1 MKGDR
6 IPRVEEAIK
15 REISELLRD
24 EVKDRRIGGLISIT
38 DVKVTKDLGIAK
50 VFYSL
55 LAREPGQEEQV
66 QEGLTSASGYLR
78 GEIARRLNL
87 RKAPHIRFLPDH
99 TIEEAVKVSALINQ
113 AIAQD
118 RKNHQ

>member
-24 EVKDRRIGGLISIT
+24 EVKDRRIGGMISLT
-38 DVKVTKDLGIAK
+38 AVKVTKDLGIAK

-55 LAREPGQEEQV
+55 LVQEPGQEDQV
-66 QEGLTSASGYLR
+66 QEGLTSAAGYLR

-87 RKAPHIRFLPDH
+87 RKAPQIRFIPDH

-113 AIAQD
+113 ALAQD
-118 RKNHQ
+118 KKNHQ